1 VEDAAPPHLG
11 QAGEARGIARD
22 GSSLAPLFAKQDS
35 GPCGALDLHAV
46 VVTGGMARSL
56 RLQETLRERL
66 SFLAPVI
73 MVTGLEEMQ
82 ALADGARLALAG
94 EVPVQVYGA

>member
-1 VEDAAPPHLG
+1 MLYEV
-11 QAGEARGIARD
+11 I
-22 GSSLAPLFAKQDS
+22 
-35 GPCGALDLHAV
+35 
-46 VVTGGMARSL
+46 T
-56 RLQETLRERL
+56 RL

-94 EVPVQVYGA
+94 EVPAQEYAAGV